1 MHAQAT
7 EVPHNTMLTKL
18 EHIKRA
24 TGLEGSAAD
33 VDKMA
38 TALGLTLTVSGLV
51 GKVDELHSHVF
62 GEALAEASPSRVA
75 QQLRSEVAAATAPSK
90 TVITLRGAAEESAA
104 NAALLAKLTVL
115 DDQLVAALKRSDVR
129 LMRRAWLLAQ
139 PEGYRMQRRQALEEL
154 ERGGASPSPLL
165 SPDEAVQLIR
175 RGDRS
180 VGVLSYGECVMRARA
195 ETNLHPSL
203 TARAELDSLS
213 RARANPG
220 WNMPNDPDPTG
231 KRIVAVREAL
241 RAFPHIE
248 ALFWEC
254 VCSAAKRAQL

>member
-38 TALGLTLTVSGLV
+38 AALGLTLTVSGLV

-213 RARANPG
+213 LSRARKP
-220 WNMPNDPDPTG
+220 
-231 KRIVAVREAL
+231 RVEY
-241 RAFPHIE
+241 
-248 ALFWEC
+248 
-254 VCSAAKRAQL
+254 AQ